1 MRVFCDAETRNEFAD
16 FLKVSRSQL
25 SYVLFVKHPH
35 SYYRTFEIPKK
46 SGGTRIINAP
56 QGELKYIQEQL
67 AKRLADFQQTI
78 WDEKGIQPTISHG
91 FEKGKSII
99 TNAKIHRNKRYVVNL
114 DIENFFGSFHFGR
127 VVGFFE
133 KNRYFLLP
141 HEVAVTI
148 AQIACYNKALPQ
160 GAPSSP
166 IITNLICQVLD
177 RRLLLLAKEYRLDYT
192 RYADDLSFSTNDVHF
207 VDKYSTFLNSVIS
220 EIQRAGFQINSKKTR
235 LLYKSSRQEV
245 TGLTVNKKVN
255 VNRQFSKA
263 TRAMAH
269 HLYTNGEFFVDGNV
283 GTLEQLEGRFSF
295 IDQVEHYNNKL
306 DKEKKNHHKL
316 NGREH
321 EYQTFLFYKYFFA
334 NSKPLILTEGKTDVR
349 YLKAALRNLH
359 SEYPSLIKKNEDGSF
374 QFEISFFKRSHRWEY
389 FFGLSLDGADTLGN
403 ICQCY
408 TFKRKNGMPQIYDYL
423 KKTSRNTPRHPVIF
437 IFDNETTSDRP
448 LKKFMQKHGI
458 NDEGKR
464 QLAEKLYLQI
474 QHETNLFLVTNP
486 LVSGE
491 REAAIESLFPAE
503 VLAHEIDG
511 KKFSLENNYDS
522 TTHYGK
528 DVFSKYI
535 ESNYNDID
543 FSGFRPILNALLEV
557 IEANNPLNI

>member
-99 TNAKIHRNKRYVVNL
+99 TNAKIHRKKRYVVNL